1 MSPAMTR
8 APCVGILP
16 IGDTP
21 RMEVRVG
28 GADCQAGRVQSQPV
42 TLAFVLLVLGAAL
55 AALGSRVILRAGWRL
70 VSLSRGWP
78 VAGEVVAS
86 LSPGVLVTVLAAS
99 ARQETSV
106 AAGTA
111 FGAVTFL
118 FAAVFGGSL
127 VAARRP
133 FPTPPLTVLLFPGGI
148 LLTAAVTAADLEV
161 TRTEGLGLLVAFA
174 VYVLLVATAEP
185 SRPHAD
191 PDLGPGASGVRTRTI
206 AAVVLGLGVLV
217 LAATLVLT
225 GAARILDRTTLSAGF
240 VGGALVA
247 SATSLREAIQ
257 TRRTPDAPFR
267 ALSVLAAGM
276 LGAAALL
283 RPLVVDAVGVSA
295 LLAATVLYAVVCS
308 VFLVRGQ
315 VWRMTGLLVLGGYGA
330 WLFLAATT

>member
-1 MSPAMTR
+1 M
-8 APCVGILP
+8 
-16 IGDTP
+16 
-21 RMEVRVG
+21 
-28 GADCQAGRVQSQPV
+28 
-42 TLAFVLLVLGAAL
+42 TLAFVLLVLGAAV
-55 AALGSRVILRAGWRL
+55 AALGSRVVLRAGWRL
-70 VSLSRGWP
+70 VAPARGWP

-133 FPTPPLTVLLFPGGI
+133 FPAPPLTVLLFPGGI
-148 LLTAAVTAADLEV
+148 LLAAAVTATDLLV
-161 TRTEGLGLLVAFA
+161 TRAEGLGLLGAFA
-174 VYVLLVATAEP
+174 VYLLLVATAEP

-191 PDLGPGASGVRTRTI
+191 PDHGPAAGGARAPIVL
-206 AAVVLGLGVLV
+206 AVVLGLATLS

-240 VGGALVA
+240 VGAALVA

-267 ALSVLAAGM
+267 GLSVLAAGM
-276 LGAAALL
+276 LGAAALV
-283 RPLVVDAVGVSA
+283 RPLVVDAVAVSA

-308 VFLVRGQ
+308 VFLLRGQ

-330 WLFLAATT
+330 WLFLAATS